1 MNTAAPGRPEPVFT
15 VSGAARRLGIPAG
28 TLRTWERRH
37 GIGPSARSPGG
48 HRRYTS
54 SDLARLRAMRA
65 LVETGIPPA
74 EAAALAALAAP
85 GGSERPRRRCP
96 DGRGGSRG
104 RPGRGRA
111 RRRW

>member
-1 MNTAAPGRPEPVFT
+1 M
-15 VSGAARRLGIPAG
+15 SGAARRLGIPAG

-37 GIGPSARSPGG
+37 GIGPSGRSPGG

-74 EAAALAALAAP
+74 QAAALATLAAP
-85 GGSERPRRRCP
+85 GDSEQALAARAQAARAVGPCP
-96 DGRGGSRG
+96 GPA
-104 RPGRGRA
+104 RPGTCPPP
-111 RRRW
+111 W